1 MFKNNDDRLRKALKI
16 RIYPDDK
23 QVSLFNKTFG
33 HCRFVYNHFLDICKQ
48 NYQSYYQ
55 NNEQLSELKNTFTF
69 LKEVDSIALQQSL
82 AHLNTAYKNFFDNNA
97 GYPVYKKKQRKQS
110 YTTVITNNN
119 IKIIDDNHIK
129 LPKIGIVKASVHR
142 TIPDSWELK
151 SATVLRTLSGK
162 YFVSLLFAY
171 DNQVSDIAGTKAIG
185 FDYSSS
191 KLYVDNNNNSP
202 EIEKQFKKSEKQ
214 LAIQQRKLS
223 RILEQNID
231 HYEKD
236 EKDDKGYN
244 HPVWKRKLS
253 ECKNFIK
260 QKRKVARLYEK
271 IANRR
276 TDALHKLSKEIADNY
291 DIVCIEDLNMKAIGN
306 KHFGNGKATFD
317 NAWGKFTGMLDYKL
331 SDRGKRLVKID
342 KFYPS
347 SQLCHCCN
355 YRNKLVKN
363 LRIRKWDCPVCGEH
377 HDRDYNAAI
386 NILNEGLRV
395 YNLPV
400 TA

>member
-1 MFKNNDDRLRKALKI
+1 MFNKALKI
-16 RIYPDDK
+16 RIYPDNE
-23 QVSLFNKTFG
+23 QHILISKTFG
-33 HCRFVYNHFLDICKQ
+33 CARKIFNLMLADKIA
-48 NYQSYYQ
+48 YYQ
-55 NNEQLSELKNTFTF
+55 QTGEQLYVTPVKYKTDYPFLKEIDSLALCNEQLN
-69 LKEVDSIALQQSL
+69 LQK
-82 AHLNTAYKNFFDNNA
+82 AYKNFFEGNA
-97 GYPVYKKKQRKQS
+97 GFPKFKSKHKDKLS
-110 YTTVITNNN
+110 YTTNNQKGS
-119 IKIIDDNHIK
+119 IRIIDNDHIK

-142 TIPDSWELK
+142 TIPNSWNLK
-151 SATVLRTLSGK
+151 SATVSRTSSGK

-171 DNQVSDIAGTKAIG
+171 DNQVSKSAGNNFIG
-185 FDYSSS
+185 LDYSSS

-202 EIEKQFKKSEKQ
+202 EVEKQFKKSEKQ
-214 LAIQQRKLS
+214 LAVQQRKLS
-223 RILEQNID
+223 RILEQNVD
-231 HYEKD
+231 HY

-260 QKRKVARLYEK
+260 QKRKVARLHEK

-276 TDALHKLSKEIADNY
+276 ADALHKLSKEIADNY
-291 DIVCIEDLNMKAIGN
+291 DVVCIEDLNMKAIGN

-317 NAWGKFTGMLDYKL
+317 NAWGKFTSMLEYKL

-347 SQLCHCCN
+347 SQLCNCCD

-377 HDRDYNAAI
+377 HDRDHNAAI

>member
-1 MFKNNDDRLRKALKI
+1 MSNKALKI
-16 RIYPDDK
+16 RIYPDNE
-23 QVSLFNKTFG
+23 QHILISKTFG
-33 HCRFVYNHFLDICKQ
+33 CARKIFNLMLADKIA
-48 NYQSYYQ
+48 YYQ
-55 NNEQLSELKNTFTF
+55 QTGEQLHVTPVKYKTDYPFLKEIDSLALCNEQLN
-69 LKEVDSIALQQSL
+69 LQ
-82 AHLNTAYKNFFDNNA
+82 NVYKNFFDNNA
-97 GYPVYKKKQRKQS
+97 GFPKFKAKHRDKPS
-110 YTTVITNNN
+110 YTTNNQKGS
-119 IKIIDDNHIK
+119 IRIIDNDHIK

-142 TIPDSWELK
+142 TIPDSWDLK
-151 SATVLRTLSGK
+151 SATVSRTSSGK

-202 EIEKQFKKSEKQ
+202 EVEKQFKKSEKQ

-236 EKDDKGYN
+236 DKGYN

-260 QKRKVARLYEK
+260 QKCKVARLHEK

-276 TDALHKLSKEIADNY
+276 TDVLHKLSKEMADNY
-291 DIVCIEDLNMKAIGN
+291 DVVCIEDLNMKAIGN

-317 NAWGKFTGMLDYKL
+317 NAWGKFTSMLEYKL
-331 SDRGKRLVKID
+331 SDRGKQLIKIN

-363 LRIRKWDCPVCGEH
+363 LRIRKWDCPVCGEY
-377 HDRDYNAAI
+377 HDRDHNAAI
-386 NILNEGLRV
+386 NILNEGLRL
-395 YNLPV
+395 YDLPV